1 MKLKKLI
8 ISLAVIIAG
17 FTGAMAQEKITV
29 SGTVSDN
36 MGPVAGVGV
45 MQKGTTNG
53 VATDMDGRYSITV
66 PSGSI
71 LVFES
76 IGYTTQEITATRPQ
90 IDVVLTEYLL
100 MLEETVVV
108 GYGVQKKSDIT
119 GAISSVKSEDLQ
131 NRAISSVEGG
141 LQGKTS
147 GVQLVTTS
155 AKPGSTPVI
164 RVRGFSSNGTSD
176 PPAPSSP

>member
-90 IDVVLTEYLL
+90 IDVVLTEDLRCGRIRRPEKERHNRRNL
-100 MLEETVVV
+100 QRKV
-108 GYGVQKKSDIT
+108 GRPP
-119 GAISSVKSEDLQ
+119 E
-131 NRAISSVEGG
+131 
-141 LQGKTS
+141 QGHF
-147 GVQLVTTS
+147 QC
-155 AKPGSTPVI
+155 
-164 RVRGFSSNGTSD
+164 RRR
-176 PPAPSSP
+176 PAGKNLRRPAGHHVG

>member
-71 LVFES
+71 K
-76 IGYTTQEITATRPQ
+76 
-90 IDVVLTEYLL
+90 LTW
-100 MLEETVVV
+100 
-108 GYGVQKKSDIT
+108 S
-119 GAISSVKSEDLQ
+119 
-131 NRAISSVEGG
+131 
-141 LQGKTS
+141 
-147 GVQLVTTS
+147 
-155 AKPGSTPVI
+155 
-164 RVRGFSSNGTSD
+164 
-176 PPAPSSP
+176 